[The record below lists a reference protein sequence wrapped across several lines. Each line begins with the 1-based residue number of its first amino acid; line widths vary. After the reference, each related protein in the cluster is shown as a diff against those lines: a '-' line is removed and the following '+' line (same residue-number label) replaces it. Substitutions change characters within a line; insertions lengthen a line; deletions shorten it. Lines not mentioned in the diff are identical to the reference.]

1 MRRTQEEK
9 RSGFQK
15 VILMP
20 LFSLDNERKASQIHT
35 KEFYKEKYVMKKTNH
50 VNVKE
55 MNFDQLFKQIS
66 PEEISDNVFR
76 LAGKELK
83 VITAGKEDH
92 YNSVTASGGGLG
104 ILFKKPTTWCV
115 LRANRYT
122 LEMIQKEQTYTLSYF
137 PNEYKEQILFLGSKS
152 GRDSEKMKEVELT
165 SVQTPSG
172 DMSFKEARL
181 IIECKLTELT
191 TANPN
196 DFYTQE
202 AKDWINEAY
211 KEANDYRKLVFGEIT
226 HVWVKK

>member
-1 MRRTQEEK
+1 
-9 RSGFQK
+9 
-15 VILMP
+15 
-20 LFSLDNERKASQIHT
+20 
-35 KEFYKEKYVMKKTNH
+35 MKKANH

-55 MNFDQLFKQIS
+55 MDFDQLFKQIS
-66 PEEISDNVFR
+66 PEEICDNVFT
-76 LAGKELK
+76 LVGKDFP

-92 YNSVTASGGGLG
+92 YNSMIGSGGGLG
-104 ILFKKPTTWCV
+104 MLFKKPTTWCI
-115 LRANRYT
+115 LRADRYT

-137 PNEYKEQILFLGSKS
+137 PNEYKEQMLFLGSES

-181 IIECKLTELT
+181 IIECKLTAVT

-202 AKDWINEAY
+202 AKDAINEAY
-211 KEANDYRKLVFGEIT
+211 KEANVYRKFVFGEIT
-226 HVWVKK
+226 HVWIRK